1 MPSDKPVLE
10 KSSSQANLGA
20 ANTLGIPGGGDEDSS
35 QSEPSMLRPGTS
47 LVRAGTVMGAA
58 GPNAANV
65 KLIDVI
71 ITWEGQPKNILGR
84 FQAPEHHNLVNIDS
98 KFQKQLLL
106 KENYVYIFRNEI
118 IPKAFWDIFTAKVLG
133 ANVMIRPAEQKT
145 AFDIQAVVPVVTPS
159 TDPNYV
165 SPYKRDANAKIIQ
178 EKKKEIN
185 QELHRGKFR
194 PLGTGRVA
202 ETKTNT
208 GFNDVGTLP
217 PGVDVDA
224 LAERAREADEKKQK
238 EKTDTR
244 KKDTPDLSK
253 VSAGGSVED
262 LFKARAKALF

>member
-1 MPSDKPVLE
+1 VLE
-10 KSSSQANLGA
+10 KSSSQANLGSA
-20 ANTLGIPGGGDEDSS
+20 MGSGGATGGVEEENS
-35 QSEPSMLRPGTS
+35 QPEPSMMRQGSAMVRGTI
-47 LVRAGTVMGAA
+47 MGAS
-58 GPNAANV
+58 GPNAANQ
-65 KLIDVI
+65 KLIDVV

-84 FQAPEHHNLVNIDS
+84 FQAPEQHNLVNIDS

-106 KENYVYIFRNEI
+106 KENYVYIFRNEV

-133 ANVMIRPAEQKT
+133 ASIMIRPAEQKT
-145 AFDIQAVVPVVTPS
+145 AFDLAAPVVQVTANN
-159 TDPNYV
+159 DPNYV

-178 EKKKEIN
+178 EKKKEVS

-194 PLGTGRVA
+194 PLGVGKVQ

-208 GFNDVGTLP
+208 GFKDVGTLP
-217 PGVDVDA
+217 PGVDTDA

-238 EKTDTR
+238 EKLDAS
-244 KKDTPDLSK
+244 KKVVPDLSK